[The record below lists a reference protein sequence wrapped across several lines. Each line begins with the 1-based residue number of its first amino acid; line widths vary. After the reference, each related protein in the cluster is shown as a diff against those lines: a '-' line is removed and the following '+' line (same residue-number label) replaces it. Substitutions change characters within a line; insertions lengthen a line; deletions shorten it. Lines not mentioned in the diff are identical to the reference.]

1 VVSVLLKPISCAH
14 HKILASV
21 SLLALLFGAF
31 VASSAALAMDDVE
44 QARNLL
50 RKMVSANRE
59 LDYQGIFTYEHAG
72 SLKSIRI
79 THLLE
84 DGLEY
89 EKLLYL
95 NGPRKEIVRRG
106 VSPKCRQTEDRFLQG
121 IPMPTEHIS
130 NLESHYELFLRGEDR
145 VADRLVKII
154 HIVPKDA
161 LRYGYILSID
171 SESGLLL
178 QSLLVG
184 TNRRVME
191 RFQYVDLTLGVDD
204 SVAAEL
210 LTPAIEQ
217 LADNCAK
224 ESAPATS
231 MLWKANWLPPG
242 FELAASHQDGDGN
255 VSMSYTDGLSFVSV
269 FVDSG
274 EVTRFPDIQAQRGA
288 TVAQLAKVVY
298 NGKDYAICVVGEVP
312 PETASK
318 IAQFV
323 SP

>member
-1 VVSVLLKPISCAH
+1 VLKPLFKLISH
-14 HKILASV
+14 EYQKPIVTRFLILILVFLPSIE
-21 SLLALLFGAF
+21 
-31 VASSAALAMDDVE
+31 SAWAMNEVE
-44 QARNLL
+44 QARHLL

-59 LDYQGIFTYEHAG
+59 LNYQGVFTYEHAG
-72 SLKSIRI
+72 SLKAIRI
-79 THLLE
+79 THLLA

-106 VSPKCRQTEDRFLQG
+106 ASPRCKQAGDRFLHG
-121 IPMPTEHIS
+121 MSLPSEHIS

-145 VADRLVKII
+145 VADRPVKMV
-154 HIVPKDA
+154 HIVPKDN

-184 TNRRVME
+184 TNRKVME
-191 RFQYVDLTLGVDD
+191 RFQYVDLTLDVSDAAVAEL
-204 SVAAEL
+204 VAAGSKVAVEDCASAVPPSQ
-210 LTPAIEQ
+210 LT
-217 LADNCAK
+217 
-224 ESAPATS
+224 
-231 MLWKANWLPPG
+231 WKANWLPPG
-242 FELAASHQDGDGN
+242 FELANNHQDEEGN
-255 VSMSYTDGLSFVSV
+255 ISMSYTDGLSFVSV
-269 FVDSG
+269 FVETGDAA
-274 EVTRFPDIQAQRGA
+274 RFPDIQAQRGA

-298 NGKDYAICVVGEVP
+298 QGKDYAICVVGEVP
-312 PETASK
+312 PETANK

>member
-1 VVSVLLKPISCAH
+1 V
-14 HKILASV
+14 V
-21 SLLALLFGAF
+21 SLLLKSISLRHPNTLIIRCLVLVCALLA
-31 VASSAALAMDDVE
+31 VSNAALAVDDVE

-50 RKMVSANRE
+50 RKMVAANRE

-79 THLLE
+79 THFIKG
-84 DGLEY
+84 GLEY

-106 VSPKCRQTEDRFLQG
+106 VSPKCRKTEDRFLQAV
-121 IPMPTEHIS
+121 PMPSEHIS
-130 NLESHYELFLRGEDR
+130 NIESHYELFLRGEDR
-145 VADRLVKII
+145 VADRPVKII

-161 LRYGYILSID
+161 MRYGYILSID

-191 RFQYVDLTLGVDD
+191 RFQYVDLTLGVDERA
-204 SVAAEL
+204 VEEL
-210 LTPAIEQ
+210 F
-217 LADNCAK
+217 
-224 ESAPATS
+224 APAVEGADGDCRSQPAASKTQV
-231 MLWKANWLPPG
+231 WKANWLPPG
-242 FELAASHQDGDGN
+242 FELASSYQDQDGN
-255 VSMSYTDGLSFVSV
+255 LSMSYTDGLSFVSV

-274 EVTRFPDIQAQRGA
+274 NVTRFPDIQAQRGA